1 MQNLLQPFLSDLRVV
16 TIWSVLQY
24 FTPAILELSGYRDK
38 RSALL
43 ISLGPAAVNALG
55 TLVGMRFI
63 DHAGRRH
70 AL

>member
-1 MQNLLQPFLSDLRVV
+1 MSGINTVM
-16 TIWSVLQY
+16 Y
-24 FTPAILELSGYRDK
+24 FTPAILELAGYRDK

-63 DHAGRRH
+63 DHAGRRRE
-70 AL
+70 L